1 MNKENA
7 LVLDACCGSKMFWF
21 DNENPMTIFG
31 DIREIETTLC
41 DGRDFKVKPDVLI
54 DFTDLGFNDGQF
66 KLVSFDPPHLKTAG
80 EKGWQAIKYG
90 KLSKNWKV
98 DLTLGFSECFRVLEE
113 NGILVF
119 KWNELQIKTS
129 EILKLAKYNP
139 MFGHV
144 SGKRSNTHWVIFMKS
159 EAMLKEEL

>member
-1 MNKENA
+1 MSSNA

-21 DNENPMTIFG
+21 DNNNPLTIFG
-31 DIREIETTLC
+31 DIRELETKLC
-41 DGRDFKVKPDVLI
+41 DGRNFEVKPDVII
-54 DFTDLGFNDGQF
+54 DFTKLDFEDEQF

-80 EKGWQAIKYG
+80 AKGWQAIKYG
-90 KLSKNWKV
+90 KLSNTWED
-98 DLTLGFSECFRVLEE
+98 DLRNGFSECFRVLEE

-129 EILKLAKYNP
+129 EILKLSGYKP

-144 SGKRSNTHWVIFMKS
+144 SGKRANTHWVIFMKN
-159 EAMLKEEL
+159 EAMKI